1 MTSVQT
7 SVCYSISLES
17 LTLPNVTLVTGSQIA
32 FYPYVYV
39 EIKNVSAS
47 ESASSDIIYSNNPAS
62 GRARFIVPITDV
74 INPIDGLFVKLK
86 GDHGQIIKFK
96 PNDNFYFSV
105 TLPNGEYFQPVD
117 SDILSP
123 YLPNSLLQIHAMFSI
138 KRI

>member
-1 MTSVQT
+1 
-7 SVCYSISLES
+7 
-17 LTLPNVTLVTGSQIA
+17 LVTGSQIA

-86 GDHGQIIKFK
+86 GEHGQIIKFK

-117 SDILSP
+117 TDTLSP